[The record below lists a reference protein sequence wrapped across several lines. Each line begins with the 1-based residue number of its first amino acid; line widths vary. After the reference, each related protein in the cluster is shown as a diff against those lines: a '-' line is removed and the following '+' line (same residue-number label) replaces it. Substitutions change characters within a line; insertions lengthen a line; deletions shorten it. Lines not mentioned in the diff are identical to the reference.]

1 MAKILKN
8 FLKSPKLGRKQLFG
22 FVSKIFAATQTMEIF
37 NEISS
42 KFFDASVSYVNLIEI
57 MAILFLQKNDEEP
70 INFSLRN

>member
-1 MAKILKN
+1 
-8 FLKSPKLGRKQLFG
+8 
-22 FVSKIFAATQTMEIF
+22 MEIF

>member
-1 MAKILKN
+1 LKN

-57 MAILFLQKNDEEP
+57 MAI
-70 INFSLRN
+70 

>member
-1 MAKILKN
+1 LKN
-8 FLKSPKLGRKQLFG
+8 FLKSPKLTLFVRLTALLGFGRKQLFG

-57 MAILFLQKNDEEP
+57 MAI
-70 INFSLRN
+70 